1 MKNLGIIL
9 LAFFPFG
16 IFGQNAIKVT
26 VSGMIFN
33 ANVDSV
39 RISQNFGNVYK
50 DYGSAA
56 MDKKGNFKLSLE
68 LPNPDYY
75 YLRVGTENIHLILSP
90 AYKGQ
95 NDRQN
100 SVPYPHFHVSTS
112 TFAGFC

>member
-39 RISQNFGNVYK
+39 RILNLPSNYRIQITITYV
-50 DYGSAA
+50 
-56 MDKKGNFKLSLE
+56 LE
-68 LPNPDYY
+68 M
-75 YLRVGTENIHLILSP
+75 T
-90 AYKGQ
+90 
-95 NDRQN
+95 
-100 SVPYPHFHVSTS
+100 
-112 TFAGFC
+112 TFTLF